1 MLVSLDTPY
10 VDTCAADLS
19 LALGG
24 PERPALHIRDVTL
37 PGGVR
42 LRLRLLGASHQVV
55 LTTPTGFTTPAA
67 PTGLADAD
75 IPTALGAPAASA
87 GLGTPAASTGP
98 GDADTSAG
106 WADATGPAAAGGL
119 VETVACLPGRPPHL
133 PGDLHDEAGGYRF
146 TATVLRP
153 AEGELHTRIAALRA
167 DLADDPYA
175 LVGVFPGDPDAVT
188 ALAVRPD
195 APDGTV
201 GWRTWHAY
209 PQTNEL
215 VLTETVVDLLRAP
228 QSRTRE
234 TP

>member
-1 MLVSLDTPY
+1 MLVSLNTPY

-24 PERPALHIRDVTL
+24 PERPALHVRDLTL

-55 LTTPTGFTTPAA
+55 LTVPAA
-67 PTGLADAD
+67 GADA
-75 IPTALGAPAASA
+75 PAPDR
-87 GLGTPAASTGP
+87 P
-98 GDADTSAG
+98 GG
-106 WADATGPAAAGGL
+106 AGGL

-195 APDGTV
+195 APGGSV
-201 GWRTWHAY
+201 RWRTWHAY

-215 VLTETVVDLLRAP
+215 VLTETAVALPRAP
-228 QSRTRE
+228 QPRTE
-234 TP
+234 GDL

>member
-24 PERPALHIRDVTL
+24 PQRPALHVRDLTL
-37 PGGVR
+37 PGGIR

-55 LTTPTGFTTPAA
+55 LTAPA
-67 PTGLADAD
+67 GLADTNVPAGRAD
-75 IPTALGAPAASA
+75 AA
-87 GLGTPAASTGP
+87 
-98 GDADTSAG
+98 TSAG
-106 WADATGPAAAGGL
+106 SGDATGPDAAGPDATGPDAAGAL

-133 PGDLHDEAGGYRF
+133 PDSLHDEAGGYRF

-153 AEGELHTRIAALRA
+153 AEGELHTRITALRA
-167 DLADDPYA
+167 DLADHPYA

-188 ALAVRPD
+188 ALAVRTDLP
-195 APDGTV
+195 AGSV

-215 VLTETVVDLLRAP
+215 VLTETTVALPRAPQPMVRTP
-228 QSRTRE
+228 QSRTE
-234 TP
+234 EKP

>member
-24 PERPALHIRDVTL
+24 PERPALHVRDLNL
-37 PGGVR
+37 PGDVR

-55 LTTPTGFTTPAA
+55 LTLPA
-67 PTGLADAD
+67 GD
-75 IPTALGAPAASA
+75 APAADR
-87 GLGTPAASTGP
+87 P
-98 GDADTSAG
+98 GGAD
-106 WADATGPAAAGGL
+106 GL

-133 PGDLHDEAGGYRF
+133 PGDLYDEEGGYRF

-188 ALAVRPD
+188 ALAVRADP
-195 APDGTV
+195 PDGTV

-215 VLTETVVDLLRAP
+215 VLTETVVTLPRTPQPVLRAP
-228 QSRTRE
+228 QSRTE
-234 TP
+234 EAP